1 MENEESIIEQILC
14 RKNGMSP
21 SDQKVAQI
29 VLNKPKEV
37 VNYTI
42 SQLAQAAG
50 VSGAS
55 VTRFCHN
62 LNLSGFHQLKVSLAR
77 VKSPVSSLAS
87 LNQDDVSQ
95 ALDQI
100 AASKEDEIDRTIR
113 RLPAATLKEV
123 LDLLENSRLIQVA
136 AEGDTYP
143 VAEDAVYKLNQLG
156 LLAISSPTMETVIGQ
171 AMNMSNSDCLWLI
184 SNSGESSGLL
194 KLADLA
200 KEKGIKVV
208 AMTNRPD
215 SPLVAKSDYHLTTAI
230 GQTVLQEEYLF
241 SRLASSS
248 LVEAI
253 FLLLLNRDKKRLSHI
268 QAHEK
273 LIADRKV

>member
-1 MENEESIIEQILC
+1 MENEESIIEQIL
-14 RKNGMSP
+14 RQKNGMSP

-29 VLNKPKEV
+29 VLNKPEEV

-95 ALDQI
+95 ALEQI

-113 RLPAATLKEV
+113 RLPADTLKEV
-123 LDLLENSRLIQVA
+123 LDLWEKSRLIQVA

-156 LLAISSPTMETVIGQ
+156 LLAVSSPTMETVIGQ
-171 AMNMSNSDCLWLI
+171 TMNMSNSDCLWLI

-215 SPLVAKSDYHLTTAI
+215 SPLAAKSDYHLTTAI

-253 FLLLLNRDKKRLSHI
+253 FLLLLNRDKSGCLTSRPMKS
-268 QAHEK
+268 
-273 LIADRKV
+273 

>member
-1 MENEESIIEQILC
+1 M
-14 RKNGMSP
+14 
-21 SDQKVAQI
+21 
-29 VLNKPKEV
+29 
-37 VNYTI
+37 
-42 SQLAQAAG
+42 
-50 VSGAS
+50 
-55 VTRFCHN
+55 
-62 LNLSGFHQLKVSLAR
+62 
-77 VKSPVSSLAS
+77 AS

-123 LDLLENSRLIQVA
+123 LDLLEKSRLIQVV

-171 AMNMSNSDCLWLI
+171 TMNMSSSDCLWLI

-215 SPLVAKSDYHLTTAI
+215 SPLAAKSDYHLTTAI

-253 FLLLLNRDKKRLSHI
+253 FLLLLNRDKKRLTHI

>member
-1 MENEESIIEQILC
+1 M
-14 RKNGMSP
+14 
-21 SDQKVAQI
+21 
-29 VLNKPKEV
+29 
-37 VNYTI
+37 
-42 SQLAQAAG
+42 
-50 VSGAS
+50 
-55 VTRFCHN
+55 
-62 LNLSGFHQLKVSLAR
+62 
-77 VKSPVSSLAS
+77 AS

-100 AASKEDEIDRTIR
+100 AASKEDEIDRTLR

-123 LDLLENSRLIQVA
+123 LDLLEKSRLIQVA

-143 VAEDAVYKLNQLG
+143 VAKDAVYKLNQLG
-156 LLAISSPTMETVIGQ
+156 LLAISSPTMETAIGQ
-171 AMNMSNSDCLWLI
+171 TMNMSSSDCLWLI
-184 SNSGESSGLL
+184 SNSGETSGLL

-200 KEKGIKVV
+200 MEKGIKVA

-215 SPLVAKSDYHLTTAI
+215 SPLAAKSDYYLTTAI

-241 SRLASSS
+241 SRLASLS

-268 QAHEK
+268 QAYEK

>member
-14 RKNGMSP
+14 QKSGMSP

-29 VLNKPKEV
+29 VLNNPEEV

-42 SQLAQAAG
+42 SQLAKAAG

-156 LLAISSPTMETVIGQ
+156 LLAISSPTMETAIGQ
-171 AMNMSNSDCLWLI
+171 TMNMNSSDCLWLI

-200 KEKGIKVV
+200 MEKGIKVV

-215 SPLVAKSDYHLTTAI
+215 SPLAANSDYHLTTAI

>member
-1 MENEESIIEQILC
+1 MENEESIIEQIL
-14 RKNGMSP
+14 RQKNGMSP

-29 VLNKPKEV
+29 VLNKPEEV

-123 LDLLENSRLIQVA
+123 LDLLEKSRLIQVV

-171 AMNMSNSDCLWLI
+171 TINMSSSDCLWLI

-194 KLADLA
+194 KLADLT

-215 SPLVAKSDYHLTTAI
+215 SPLAAKSDYHLTTAI
-230 GQTVLQEEYLF
+230 GQTVLQEEYFF

-253 FLLLLNRDKKRLSHI
+253 FLLLLNRDKKRLTHI